1 MENLSLMPA
10 GTRLFIVC
18 EDDCV
23 EWNTAGKKM
32 E

>member
-10 GTRLFIVC
+10 VTRLFIVY
-18 EDDCV
+18 EDECV
-23 EWNTAGKKM
+23 EWDMTRKKT